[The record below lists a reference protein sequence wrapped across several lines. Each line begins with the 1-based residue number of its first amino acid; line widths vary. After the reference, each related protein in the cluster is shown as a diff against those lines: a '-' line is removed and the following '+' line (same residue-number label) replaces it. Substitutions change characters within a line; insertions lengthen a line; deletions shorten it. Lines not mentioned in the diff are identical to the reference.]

1 MILTRTHTLV
11 SPHQYVCCGKKCRWK
26 INNKKKGML
35 QLYTLHVFAFLFLPF
50 CDLTTLCGK
59 EQSRLKIPFLSTW
72 TAAFWKDK
80 YFFIYFCKQ
89 TLYKYKLWY
98 FDRTHGAK
106 LFQLNGLFLFEAKC
120 LYLSWMLYH
129 IRSTCLFSSTP
140 HPHPRVVCTKELTIF
155 LAQPSMAQHEHSLQN
170 PWGIT

>member
-11 SPHQYVCCGKKCRWK
+11 SPHQYVCCGKKCRWE

-50 CDLTTLCGK
+50 CDLTALCGK

-80 YFFIYFCKQ
+80 HFLYISVSRHYTSINCDILIGHMVPNYF
-89 TLYKYKLWY
+89 
-98 FDRTHGAK
+98 
-106 LFQLNGLFLFEAKC
+106 
-120 LYLSWMLYH
+120 SWMEYSFSRQSVCIYLEC
-129 IRSTCLFSSTP
+129 STILDPPVFFPQPLTP
-140 HPHPRVVCTKELTIF
+140 IQELCVPRNC
-155 LAQPSMAQHEHSLQN
+155 QYS
-170 PWGIT
+170 